1 MRILFI
7 GHTRIGDAVLS
18 FGLVDHLARSAP
30 GARIT
35 VACGALPAPLFVRA
49 PGVERVLPIV
59 KRPRGLHW
67 PALWR
72 AVVGTHWDL
81 VVDLRRSA
89 IPYLVRPRRRARLPA
104 AALADEHRVVQIAR
118 TLGLG
123 DAPPAPRLWTNATDE
138 AAAACL
144 LPPGPP
150 LLGIGPTA
158 NWRGKTWRAE
168 RFAELVARLTG
179 PRGPLPGGRVAV
191 FGAPAERA
199 AAAPVLDAIPA
210 SRRVDLVGAVELP
223 VVAACFAR
231 LALYVGNDSGL
242 MHMAAAAGAP
252 TLGLFGPSRTEHYA
266 PWGPRAAWV
275 GTSLGYDDL
284 VGGPGYDHRAT
295 DTLMDSLTVDA
306 AEAATLSLWRRIRGE
321 AA

>member
-18 FGLVDHLARSAP
+18 SGLVDHLARSTP

-35 VACGALPAPLFVRA
+35 VACGALPAPLFARA
-49 PGVERVLPIV
+49 PGVERVLPMV
-59 KRPRGLHW
+59 KQRRGLHW
-67 PALWR
+67 PLLWR
-72 AVVGTHWDL
+72 AVVGTRWDL
-81 VVDLRRSA
+81 TVDLRRSV
-89 IPYLVRPRRRARLPA
+89 IPWLVRARRRAALPRA
-104 AALADEHRVVQIAR
+104 AAPDEHRVVHMAR

-123 DAPPAPRLWTNATDE
+123 ATPPAPRLWTDAADE
-138 AAAACL
+138 AEAARL

-168 RFAELVARLTG
+168 CFAELVARLTA
-179 PRGPLPGGRVAV
+179 PRGPLPGARVAV

-199 AAAPVLDAIPA
+199 AAAPVLDALPA
-210 SRRVDLVGAVELP
+210 ARRVDLVGTIGLP
-223 VVAACFAR
+223 VVAACLSR

-242 MHMAAAAGAP
+242 MHMAAAAGTP
-252 TLGLFGPSRTEHYA
+252 TLGLFGPSRPAHYA
-266 PWGPRAAWV
+266 PWGARAAWV
-275 GTSLGYDDL
+275 GTSKGYDEL

-306 AEAATLSLWRRIRGE
+306 AEAATLALWRRVRGE